1 MKQKL
6 FLLYLFLSIFISAT
20 FAENMHMIEI
30 SGKLHHLS
38 SPLVYTYS
46 VKGGYHYKYL
56 VDIDKKEISYWV
68 STGSAWSENYR
79 IKILLIIDE
88 RKTIDGIPVFSVYY
102 APQNPMNKLY
112 ISTDWN
118 KMISNSKIWFNIKTK

>member
-1 MKQKL
+1 M
-6 FLLYLFLSIFISAT
+6 FISST
-20 FAENMHMIEI
+20 LAENMHMIEV
-30 SGKLHHLS
+30 SGKLYRLP
-38 SPLVYTYS
+38 SPLVYTHS

-68 STGSAWSENYR
+68 STGSAWGENSR
-79 IKILLIIDE
+79 IKILLIINE
-88 RKTIDGIPVFSVYY
+88 GKIIDGIPVFSVYY